1 MENAQ
6 EIEDFILN
14 TLQTVRAE
22 FDDKSIDGIDHY
34 VVHAEYEMAF
44 EILFIEIMKLH
55 KYPLI
60 DLQKSREVGLLL
72 KLNEESVF
80 DPFFWDKFKSY
91 ITQWV

>member
-1 MENAQ
+1 MENTQ

-22 FDDKSIDGIDHY
+22 FNDESINGVEHY

-60 DLQKSREVGLLL
+60 DFQRSWEAGLSL
-72 KLNEESVF
+72 KLNKESVF

-91 ITQWV
+91 ITQRL